1 MRNFSGGVFLKVRPL
16 DTVPL
21 LPVYPR
27 TTTMTTATAAR
38 AAHAPATLYLTLLT
52 WAFTVFSAARVIAYL
67 PTIWAVAHTGDTSGH
82 SLITWFTWLGANCT
96 MALWLL
102 EHGGR
107 RLSALVLVN
116 FGNALMCAATAS
128 LIALVRLS

>member
-1 MRNFSGGVFLKVRPL
+1 
-16 DTVPL
+16 
-21 LPVYPR
+21 
-27 TTTMTTATAAR
+27 
-38 AAHAPATLYLTLLT
+38 
-52 WAFTVFSAARVIAYL
+52 
-67 PTIWAVAHTGDTSGH
+67 
-82 SLITWFTWLGANCT
+82 